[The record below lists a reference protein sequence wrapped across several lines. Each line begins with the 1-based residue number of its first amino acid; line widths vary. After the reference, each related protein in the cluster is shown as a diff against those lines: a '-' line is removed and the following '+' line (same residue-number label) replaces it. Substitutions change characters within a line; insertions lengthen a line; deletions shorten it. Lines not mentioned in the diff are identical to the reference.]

1 MPAGTSVS
9 EGVISE
15 GTGVI
20 VIGVDSHKD
29 SLVVA
34 AIDPGSRQVVARTV
48 AEATVRGSEQL
59 VDWANGLD
67 MDRVWAIEDCR
78 HLTGALERVLLA
90 RGERGHRVA
99 PRLMAGARSLAKAS
113 GKTDDIDAEACAIA
127 LIRYPD
133 LPRVVRNEQ
142 AHAVRLLASHRE
154 DLVQER
160 TRIQARVR
168 WLLHDLELESDIPA
182 RTLDQRVTLD
192 RVARKLRQLDRND
205 MRVRIS
211 LELIA
216 DIRSATKRVNDIE
229 RELDQLTRGSALR
242 DIEGCG
248 ALTAA
253 KIAARMHGVTC
264 TTDDKFAMLTGTAPL
279 DASSGRQVR
288 HRLNR
293 RGDRQLNCALH
304 RIAVTQIR
312 MHPPARAYIDN
323 AMARGKTKTEA
334 LRMLKRKIARRVHH
348 ALRIDNQPAQALAA

>member
-1 MPAGTSVS
+1 
-9 EGVISE
+9 
-15 GTGVI
+15 VI

-34 AIDPGSRQVVARTV
+34 AVDSGSRQVVARTV
-48 AEATVRGSEQL
+48 APATVRGAQGL

-67 MDRVWAIEDCR
+67 LDRVWAIEDCR
-78 HLTGALERVLLA
+78 HLTGAVERVLLE
-90 RGERGHRVA
+90 RGEQGHRVA
-99 PRLMAGARSLAKAS
+99 PRLMAGSRAMAKTT
-113 GKTDDIDAEACAIA
+113 GKTDDIDAEACAVA

-133 LPRVVRNEQ
+133 LPPIVRDER
-142 AHAVRLLASHRE
+142 AHAVRLLHSHRE

-160 TRIQARVR
+160 TRVQARLR
-168 WLLHDLELESDIPA
+168 WLLHDLELEAGIAA

-192 RVARKLRQLDRND
+192 RVARRLRRLDRSD

-211 LELIA
+211 LELVG
-216 DIRSATKRVNDIE
+216 DIRSATKRINDIE
-229 RELDQLTRGSALR
+229 RELDQLTRTSALR
-242 DIEGCG
+242 EIEGCG

-264 TTDDKFAMLTGTAPL
+264 ATDNQFAMLAGTAPL
-279 DASSGRQVR
+279 DASSGRQLR

-312 MHPPARAYIDN
+312 MHPPARAYVDN

-348 ALRIDNQPAQALAA
+348 ALRTDNQPAQALAA